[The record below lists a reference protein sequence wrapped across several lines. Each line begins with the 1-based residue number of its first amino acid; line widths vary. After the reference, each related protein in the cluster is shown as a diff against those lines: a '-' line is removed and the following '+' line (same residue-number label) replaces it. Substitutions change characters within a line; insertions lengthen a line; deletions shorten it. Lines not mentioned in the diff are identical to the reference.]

1 MKRRRR
7 KEFWKLIKCNLGKFV
22 GIMVMEPKPKRRRKF
37 CVNWRQREENLSDN
51 RRMVGV
57 LIDCKS
63 RPEQVCHAKSVSY
76 IFSLIKRRRSTL
88 TLSVHVAQS
97 LSGVMGNRNWW
108 KFCCVEIETVRFSHL
123 SSAWCSIIW
132 LIFGFLPIFF
142 SNNKKLTSHSQRDRR

>member
-22 GIMVMEPKPKRRRKF
+22 GIMVMEPEPKPKRRRKF

-51 RRMVGV
+51 CRMVGV

-63 RPEQVCHAKSVSY
+63 RPEQVCHAKSVSF
-76 IFSLIKRRRSTL
+76 IFSLIKRRSTP

-97 LSGVMGNRNWW
+97 LSGVMGNRN
-108 KFCCVEIETVRFSHL
+108 
-123 SSAWCSIIW
+123 
-132 LIFGFLPIFF
+132 
-142 SNNKKLTSHSQRDRR
+142 